1 MAPPSQ
7 ELLRILEKETGISG
21 KKKRFSGNV
30 VRQNLK
36 KEWGKD
42 QDEVNCYAVTL
53 DALLRETP
61 KNQYVKKFR
70 PSLFQLMVEEL
81 PVTVFEYTPELL
93 KDAINKF
100 EGPYGHVAMID
111 KVGRAQT
118 DRSSYPFSLSR
129 RQPLPHHRLGQIRQG
144 RVRRPRDG
152 QGAAQVPVR
161 RPSACDRQSYIHC
174 HRGASASRGGR
185 YVLERVPA
193 GACPHTRAES
203 GPPCVGRM
211 VVP

>member
-1 MAPPSQ
+1 M
-7 ELLRILEKETGISG
+7 SG

-111 KVGRAQT
+111 KVGPAQA
-118 DRSSYPFSLSR
+118 DHSPCPYSLSR
-129 RQPLPHHRLGQIRQG
+129 RPTVPSKLLRSSSTRTSTSTPRRARSGGSSRASYQRL
-144 RVRRPRDG
+144 
-152 QGAAQVPVR
+152 
-161 RPSACDRQSYIHC
+161 
-174 HRGASASRGGR
+174 
-185 YVLERVPA
+185 
-193 GACPHTRAES
+193 
-203 GPPCVGRM
+203 
-211 VVP
+211 

>member
-1 MAPPSQ
+1 M
-7 ELLRILEKETGISG
+7 SG

-118 DRSSYPFSLSR
+118 ERSSCPFSLSR
-129 RQPLPHHRLGQIRQG
+129 RQPLPPQPLRSNSTRTSTSTP
-144 RVRRPRDG
+144 RRAR
-152 QGAAQVPVR
+152 
-161 RPSACDRQSYIHC
+161 S
-174 HRGASASRGGR
+174 GASSRASSQR
-185 YVLERVPA
+185 L
-193 GACPHTRAES
+193 
-203 GPPCVGRM
+203 
-211 VVP
+211 